1 MTLPEAWVPSWAM
14 DVAAVIA
21 AAPSPPRRPDL
32 AAAKALMLLG
42 LASLWVGFAATGA
55 AAVTVAAYGYGE
67 VSPVFRV
74 LAETT
79 VRATVLALLLASFA
93 MVLVRR
99 AAVCDAGFREELIRH
114 GQIIVWE
121 SERERGIGWRRWR
134 RDTDPVE
141 HAPSDLLRWPLL
153 CSSLQLFCG
162 RSCSIRAGKGPRP
175 PELRRGPTPVVRIR
189 CSAARSSSASRYRPR
204 PRRPPRWRR
213 GRGLPLSPQSPRPAS

>member
-32 AAAKALMLLG
+32 AAAKALMLRG

-67 VSPVFRV
+67 ASPVFRV

-99 AAVCDAGFREELIRH
+99 AAVCDAGFWEELIRH
-114 GQIIVWE
+114 GQVCMHAF
-121 SERERGIGWRRWR
+121 RWR
-134 RDTDPVE
+134 ELSFVSLIRESVPCL
-141 HAPSDLLRWPLL
+141 SRSL
-153 CSSLQLFCG
+153 CGNRSGSAESGGGGGGETRIRSSTRHLI
-162 RSCSIRAGKGPRP
+162 CSAG
-175 PELRRGPTPVVRIR
+175 R
-189 CSAARSSSASRYRPR
+189 CSALVCSCSVAGAARSAQG
-204 PRRPPRWRR
+204 R
-213 GRGLPLSPQSPRPAS
+213 GRARRS